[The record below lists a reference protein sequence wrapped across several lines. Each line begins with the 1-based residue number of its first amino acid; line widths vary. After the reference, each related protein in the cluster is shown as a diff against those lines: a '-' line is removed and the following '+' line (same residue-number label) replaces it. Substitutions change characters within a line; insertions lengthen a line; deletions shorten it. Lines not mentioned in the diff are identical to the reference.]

1 MLWNGV
7 TDQRFFFLGAF
18 MDFEFL
24 KGSLYGVVFISFNF
38 LLLLLFPIAYK
49 LSSHVFEPE
58 DLDL

>member
-1 MLWNGV
+1 
-7 TDQRFFFLGAF
+7 